1 MCKNICGK
9 RKSDKRIVI
18 YYTFIF
24 FLTLYISMVAKRVND
39 YLSIKNNINDK
50 TVTTY
55 SIIDDYRTWIYT
67 SYGMEKFHDFMIKY
81 NYSYVI
87 IFMFTFIWLVFYSK
101 MILKILKRYLI
112 ICSLYTL
119 FHSITL
125 MSTIYYRSYKFC
137 TYTPKYYDIWGMFRC
152 YTYKENFLLF
162 SLIMLY
168 IFNRYH
174 TSEFIRI
181 TFITLNFIN
190 LYFSLIAEQIFLNQ
204 VLESIVIS
212 FLFWALYD
220 NPYFFK
226 NSKKN
231 DITREKKKKKEIE
244 LEIQKS
250 KLYENVININD
261 F

>member
-1 MCKNICGK
+1 MCKIICG
-9 RKSDKRIVI
+9 RKNSDKRIVI
-18 YYTFIF
+18 YYTIIF
-24 FLTLYISMVAKRVND
+24 FITLYISMIAKKVND
-39 YLSIKNNINDK
+39 YLSINNHLTNI
-50 TVTTY
+50 VTY
-55 SIIDDYRTWIYT
+55 SIVDDYRNWIY
-67 SYGMEKFHDFMIKY
+67 SSNSMEKFHNFMIKY
-81 NYSYVI
+81 NYSYVPIFI
-87 IFMFTFIWLVFYSK
+87 ITFIWIVFYSK
-101 MILKILKRYLI
+101 MVLKILKRYLI

-119 FHSITL
+119 FHSISL

-137 TYTPKYYDIWGMFRC
+137 NYDPHYYDLWGLFRC

-181 TFITLNFIN
+181 SFIFLNFLN
-190 LYFSLIAEQIFLNQ
+190 LYFSLIEKQIFLNQ

-220 NPYFFK
+220 NPYFFRS
-226 NSKKN
+226 SKKN
-231 DITREKKKKKEIE
+231 DITREKKKRKEIE
-244 LEIQKS
+244 LEIQKN